1 MDGCT
6 GISQTPTPSEGCNHR
21 CLGTKKK
28 HGVVMLAP
36 THLMLWFDGLF
47 PPKKK
52 NLQAMKGFL
61 SFGGICPANLEP
73 RGYVLT
79 FCWESWILWWIPTKP
94 FFLQAIWFWQKKTLR
109 IQTGIGWSSPIP
121 SQHHYSSNCKNW
133 FKNEKISGPATQH
146 GYHPQ
151 ITPKSCF
158 LCSSRTPRTFWLF
171 IRSTCNLIKSPQQNG
186 SDGQK
191 W

>member
-21 CLGTKKK
+21 CLGTQKK

-47 PPKKK
+47 QHTG
-52 NLQAMKGFL
+52 NEGI
-61 SFGGICPANLEP
+61 SFIWGMCPANLEP
-73 RGYVLT
+73 RGYVLPPSLS
-79 FCWESWILWWIPTKP
+79 FRKP
-94 FFLQAIWFWQKKTLR
+94 FGFGKTNAKNPDRHWLIKPHSFPRPLLIKLQELIQK
-109 IQTGIGWSSPIP
+109 W
-121 SQHHYSSNCKNW
+121 
-133 FKNEKISGPATQH
+133 KISGPATQH

-151 ITPKSCF
+151 ITKVMFFCAVPG
-158 LCSSRTPRTFWLF
+158 PHGLF
-171 IRSTCNLIKSPQQNG
+171 DFSFQAHAT
-186 SDGQK
+186 